1 MASNTLLLL
10 LFSQLFFLQVH
21 FSTAQNAVRSAYWFP
36 DSGIEASA
44 IDSTLFTRLFCA
56 FADLDS
62 TTNQVTISSSNEVS
76 FAQFTETVQLKN
88 PSVKT
93 LMSIGGGNA
102 DEAAYTTMAAQAA
115 SRKSFIDSS
124 ISLARSYGFHGL
136 DLDWEYPNTTSGMT
150 NFGLLV
156 NEWRSAVAAEATTSG
171 KPALFLTAAVYYAP
185 SIKWL
190 GVTYPVQN
198 MAESLDW
205 INLMAYDFYAP
216 SRSNVTESHSALY
229 DPTGQVSGSYGVEA
243 WIQAGMNSN
252 NLVLG
257 LPYYGYAYK
266 LVDANNHGLLAP
278 ADGAV
283 GLDDGVM
290 RYTQIKTFIS
300 NNGAEVVYNAT
311 VVTNYCYAGTTWIG
325 YDDVSSISAKVSYA
339 KQKGLLGY
347 FAWHV
352 AQDDNWTLSTQ
363 AAQAWGA

>member
-1 MASNTLLLL
+1 MEYLNGGSFYKTKFIFLYLQWLPYPPPPLIFPTFLSSSSLLY
-10 LFSQLFFLQVH
+10 S
-21 FSTAQNAVRSAYWFP
+21 ANAVRSAYWFP

-102 DEAAYTTMAAQAA
+102 DEAAYTTMAAQAP

-190 GVTYPVQN
+190 V
-198 MAESLDW
+198 
-205 INLMAYDFYAP
+205 
-216 SRSNVTESHSALY
+216 
-229 DPTGQVSGSYGVEA
+229 
-243 WIQAGMNSN
+243 
-252 NLVLG
+252 
-257 LPYYGYAYK
+257 
-266 LVDANNHGLLAP
+266 
-278 ADGAV
+278 
-283 GLDDGVM
+283 
-290 RYTQIKTFIS
+290 
-300 NNGAEVVYNAT
+300 
-311 VVTNYCYAGTTWIG
+311 
-325 YDDVSSISAKVSYA
+325 
-339 KQKGLLGY
+339 
-347 FAWHV
+347 
-352 AQDDNWTLSTQ
+352 
-363 AAQAWGA
+363 